1 MFKYLAL
8 ACLVPEKIQSI
19 NLGRQELAQT
29 LAESHAHAKQPGDE
43 FAQAVLSALDGAD
56 AIDYRTFKEAVKD
69 EAQVQCGHLPTKP
82 ERKACKLPYKNEGW
96 QIFSSCDVDGN
107 KSLSAEELAACIN
120 GP

>member
-29 LAESHAHAKQPGDE
+29 LAESHAHAKQPDGELD
-43 FAQAVLSALDGAD
+43 AQAVLDALSGAD
-56 AIDYRTFKEAVKD
+56 VVDYRTFKEAVKD

-82 ERKACKLPYKNEGW
+82 ERKACKLPYK
-96 QIFSSCDVDGN
+96 
-107 KSLSAEELAACIN
+107 
-120 GP
+120 